1 MKSNQAADT
10 ILMIRPANFGFNQE
24 TAANNVFQE
33 EEKERSSSEVI
44 STAKA
49 EYDAMVLELRSHGV
63 KIISIA
69 DTHLPVKTDA
79 VFGNNWMSTH
89 RDGSLYLYPMYSP
102 NRRLER
108 RADIVSRLSLDYQL
122 TLIDDLLSHEEKDQ
136 YLESTGSMIIDHD
149 NKLIYA
155 CESDRT
161 HRAVLTDF
169 GRRIGHEIIMFDALD
184 KNGLPVYHTNVV
196 MTLGSKVAV
205 ICTECIV
212 DEDQRNNVIHHL
224 KSTNKEIL
232 DISRQQVNAFAGNML
247 EVVGS
252 SEKPILVMSQSAYES
267 LSSEQLHIIKNHN
280 KIVSCT
286 IPTIEK
292 LGGGS
297 VRCMMTEIFLPVHQ

>member
-1 MKSNQAADT
+1 
-10 ILMIRPANFGFNQE
+10 MIRPANFGFNQE

-33 EEKERSSSEVI
+33 EEKERSSSEII

-49 EYDAMVLELRSHGV
+49 EYDAMVLQLRSHGV
-63 KIISIA
+63 KVISIA
-69 DTHLPVKTDA
+69 DTPFPVKTDA

-108 RADIVSRLSLDYQL
+108 RADIVSRLSLDYQV
-122 TLIDDLLSHEEKDQ
+122 TVIDDLLSYEDKDQ

-161 HRAVLTDF
+161 HLEALTDF
-169 GRRIGHEIIMFDALD
+169 GQRIDHKIITFDALD

-212 DEDQRNNVIHHL
+212 DEGQRNNVIHHL
-224 KSTNKEIL
+224 KSTDKEIL

-247 EVVGS
+247 EVIGS
-252 SEKPILVMSQSAYES
+252 SEKPMLVMSQSAYES
-267 LSSEQLHIIKNHN
+267 LSNDQLHIIKNHN
-280 KIVSCT
+280 KILSCS